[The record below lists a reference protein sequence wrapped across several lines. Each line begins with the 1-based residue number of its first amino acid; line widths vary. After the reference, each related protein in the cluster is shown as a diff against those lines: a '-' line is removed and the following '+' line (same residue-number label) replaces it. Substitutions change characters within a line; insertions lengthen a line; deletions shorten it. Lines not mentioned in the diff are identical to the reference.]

1 MKASRIENGF
11 TLLELLVAA
20 AITLVLAG
28 IMLSVAAG
36 ALVAWRRAQGM
47 QDTAVAASLALDLL
61 ERDLQSAMVRND
73 TNVWLAS
80 DVINSTGQLAVHGW
94 FVTGAIKPAGAQS
107 QQLLPSGPAPQIEE
121 ARFGLSGCWLRF
133 FTGKLDTNG
142 TGRDLSAPSAVAYQ
156 ILRRQIGATGGE
168 ARYRLFR
175 ADVRQTASGSG
186 RPGTFQS
193 GYDITLGNYATASST
208 QGDAGTVLA
217 PALADALA
225 DNVVDFGLWFY
236 VRTSNGDL
244 QRIYPT
250 TNADLSWRMP
260 QGGVVPQVAD
270 VMLRVLTQDGATQ
283 VNAIESGLVARPAI
297 YATDADW
304 WWAVALANSAVFT
317 RRIELKGS
325 AP

>member
-1 MKASRIENGF
+1 MKITRVEHGF

-28 IMLSVAAG
+28 IMLSVTAG
-36 ALVAWRRAQGM
+36 ALAAWRRAQGV

-61 ERDLQSAMVRND
+61 ERDLQAAAVRND

-80 DVINSTGQLAVHGW
+80 EVINSTAQVAAHGW
-94 FVTGAIKPAGAQS
+94 FVAGSIKPAGAQS
-107 QQLLPSGPAPQIEE
+107 QRLLPAGPAPHIED

-133 FTGKLDTNG
+133 FTGKPDTNG

-156 ILRRQIGATGGE
+156 ILRRRIGATDGE
-168 ARYRLFR
+168 ARYRLYR

-193 GYDITLGNYATASST
+193 GYDITTGNYATGSTT
-208 QGDAGTVLA
+208 QGDAGTVLT
-217 PALADALA
+217 PATADALG

-236 VRTSNGDL
+236 VRTPSGDL
-244 QRIYPT
+244 QRVYPT
-250 TNADLSWRMP
+250 TNADLSARVP

-270 VMLRVLTQDGATQ
+270 VMLRVLTLDGATQ
-283 VNAIESGLVARPAI
+283 INAIEAGLVVRPEI

-304 WWAVALANSAVFT
+304 WWAIALANSAVFT
-317 RRIELKGS
+317 RRIELKGG